1 MIFRSKAGDL
11 SLLFDN
17 REQEGD
23 AHLISSFECV
33 PESVRSAA
41 VSRLLHYLDSGA
53 SLNLGTRSELLLTLM
68 GRFKEETCEPSE
80 EIRLK
85 LVLCAGR
92 IVENMSGIEDALYE
106 DIISFMAISV
116 TDVCPDVRKAS
127 CDLVAKIFAN
137 IVGSPKDRI
146 ASGQAFPH
154 LVKNVSMCLR
164 SKQWK
169 IRSAG
174 ILALRALLG
183 ISPSMPCKYLTE
195 YWENFN
201 HLINDRS
208 VQVLGLLAACISFW
222 LRMHVPPDS
231 SGWKLFYCLV
241 GLVLHSSEEMRGIA
255 LKEVQSVSSLILEE
269 ASDRWEIVKDLIPL
283 GECPFVKAFFNLSE
297 TVDMKM
303 HAKCCISYA
312 VEVLC
317 EKLAAFAE
325 KDRKRHALR
334 VLCLL
339 AVHCNDHDGMTET
352 ILSAVQNC
360 LLDPDLIDDKPIGQS
375 VPKLLA
381 VVLTLDSVVPV
392 VFELLLINMKNN
404 RLHAARIQLNILDI
418 LTAGRREI
426 HQLQNE
432 VSKKKIMDCTKIG
445 VAHPSLAS
453 SCLGI
458 LDRLVRCDAPRDQE
472 KIVSQLIA
480 CRANLP
486 EGEYVTLWESVFARC
501 DREIV
506 RIEFSNALSRA
517 RLDRQSLVTLCRYI
531 EGRFM
536 CGELLDVLAQWSAS
550 ADYLEKLDALEI
562 LSIVTERESDLS
574 TDECDFLVD
583 HVIAGLCEW
592 KSGLVHS
599 KFRKAGLSSYRNL
612 LLAASVSPSC
622 AERSLKFVL
631 DCMDDLYSPD
641 NRLLALLVVE
651 RLIPLVSSSE
661 TAAPVAVS
669 EVSKR
674 LDDSQNLIRAEAAR
688 IVAILVG
695 RFQEKLEESISMLKI
710 HENDPDEKVKISVEN
725 ALSVLTQH

>member
-1 MIFRSKAGDL
+1 
-11 SLLFDN
+11 
-17 REQEGD
+17 
-23 AHLISSFECV
+23 
-33 PESVRSAA
+33 
-41 VSRLLHYLDSGA
+41 
-53 SLNLGTRSELLLTLM
+53 M
-68 GRFKEETCEPSE
+68 GRFKEETYEPSE
-80 EIRLK
+80 EIRLT

-92 IVENMSGIEDALYE
+92 IVENMSGIEDALFE

-127 CDLVAKIFAN
+127 CDLVAKIFAKN
-137 IVGSPKDRI
+137 GGLVKDRE
-146 ASGQAFPH
+146 ASLLAFPR

-208 VQVLGLLAACISFW
+208 VQVLGSLAACISLW
-222 LRMHVPPDS
+222 LRMQVPPDS
-231 SGWKLFYCLV
+231 AGWKLFYCLV
-241 GLVLHSSEEMRGIA
+241 GLVLHSSEEVRGIA
-255 LKEVQSVSSLILEE
+255 LKEVQSVSGLILEE
-269 ASDRWEIVKDLIPL
+269 ASDRWEIVKDLIPS

-303 HAKCCISYA
+303 HAKCCISFA

-317 EKLAAFAE
+317 EKIASFAG
-325 KDRKRHALR
+325 KDRKRQAVR

-339 AVHCNDHDGMTET
+339 AVHCNDGMAEA
-352 ILSAVQNC
+352 ILLAVQNC
-360 LLDPDLIDDKPIGQS
+360 LQDPDLIEDKPIGES

-381 VVLTLDSVVPV
+381 VVLTLDSVVSV
-392 VFELLLINMKNN
+392 VFELLTINMRNN

-426 HQLQNE
+426 HQLKNE
-432 VSKKKIMDCTKIG
+432 VSKKKIMDCTKIC
-445 VAHPSLAS
+445 VAHPALAS

-458 LDRLVRCDAPRDQE
+458 LDRVVCVAEPSEQE
-472 KIVSQLIA
+472 EIITQLIA
-480 CRANLP
+480 CRSNLP

-501 DREIV
+501 DGETV
-506 RIEFSNALSRA
+506 RIEFEKALSRA
-517 RLDRQSLVTLCRYI
+517 RLDRQALVTLCRYI
-531 EGRFM
+531 EGGFM
-536 CGELLDVLAQWSAS
+536 CGELLNVLAQWSAS

-574 TDECDFLVD
+574 TDECDYLVD

-612 LLAASVSPSC
+612 LIAASVSPSC
-622 AERSLKFVL
+622 AEKSLKFVL

-651 RLIPLVSSSE
+651 RL
-661 TAAPVAVS
+661 AAPVACS

-674 LDDSQNLIRAEAAR
+674 LDDSQNVIRAEAAR

-695 RFQEKLEESISMLKI
+695 RFEEKLEETISMLKI
-710 HENDPDEKVKISVEN
+710 HQNDPDEKVRISVEN
-725 ALSVLTQH
+725 ALSVLIRH